1 MRTDAISSTQAQHS
15 EILCS
20 AFSLVI
26 PAYNKE
32 HRIISTLNNLRAS
45 LDRYGCE
52 YEIIVVDDA
61 SSDGTSDLLRSQLDV
76 RTMKHQRHRGYGA
89 ALKTA
94 IRQAKYPLIVITDA
108 DGIYPN
114 EIIPQLVTLMS
125 QAGVDMIVPVLVGV
139 NVEYSNFQKISNWFL
154 IRFAEWITVSSI
166 PDLNSGLRVFRKD
179 VAEKLFNI
187 LPDTFIFN
195 TTLALAMLTNNY
207 TVHYEP
213 ISDRYGVEQR
223 KNQPIKD
230 TVGQIELIIHTG
242 IYIAPL
248 RFLLPVA
255 GLFFAG
261 FLLSL
266 FRDTL
271 IHQDLSQHTLFL
283 FLISTQLGIFALL
296 ADMIDKKNRNHT

>member
-1 MRTDAISSTQAQHS
+1 MRTDAISSTQGQYS
-15 EILCS
+15 EILYS

-32 HRIISTLNNLRAS
+32 NRIIFTLNNLRAS
-45 LDRYGCE
+45 LDRSGCE
-52 YEIIVVDDA
+52 YEIIVVNDA
-61 SSDGTSDLLRSQLDV
+61 SSDGTGDLLRSQLDIKV
-76 RTMKHQRHRGYGA
+76 IEHQRHRGYGA
-89 ALKTA
+89 ALKTG

-114 EIIPQLVTLMS
+114 EKIPQLVVLMS
-125 QAGVDMIVPVLVGV
+125 QADMVVPVRMGI
-139 NVEYSNFQKISNWFL
+139 NVKYSNLETISNWCL

-195 TTLALAMLTNNY
+195 TTLALAMLSNNY
-207 TVHYEP
+207 IVHYEP
-213 ISDRYGVEQR
+213 IDERYQVEQR
-223 KNQPIKD
+223 KIQPIKD
-230 TVGQIELIIHTG
+230 TLGLIELIIHTG

-248 RFLLPVA
+248 RFLLSVA

-261 FLLSL
+261 FLLNL
-266 FRDTL
+266 LQDTF
-271 IHQDLSQHTLFL
+271 INQGLSQHTLFL
-283 FLISTQLGIFALL
+283 FFISTQLGIFALL
-296 ADMIDKKNRNHT
+296 ADMIDKTNKNHT